1 VFFSIR
7 ENGMQVPML
16 VMAFRHL
23 LSVLNLKDN
32 HRCNNADL
40 FFREVSV
47 SAAPKMSSGWRF
59 KL

>member
-1 VFFSIR
+1 
-7 ENGMQVPML
+7 MQVPML

-32 HRCNNADL
+32 RRCNNADL

-59 KL
+59 